1 MIRFLLEFKP
11 KFNSSREKIDNMKI
25 GSFLTFKKLE
35 SEKSNWNLRNK
46 DLGAKNKEFK
56 NLNRILKV
64 CIILPTKKY
73 KYIFN

>member
-1 MIRFLLEFKP
+1 MIQFLLEFKP

-46 DLGAKNKEFK
+46 DLGAKNKEF
-56 NLNRILKV
+56 
-64 CIILPTKKY
+64 
-73 KYIFN
+73 